1 MVVRKTPCGLAQR
14 ESKIERAKAM
24 AVSSTISLSCQ
35 VNWQGIYKKPG
46 CGIKYALKHE
56 SKGLEWLMESRKSL
70 KMSHISG
77 QTATEYSLMLLMF
90 MLVAVTMLLLLS
102 ALNGYGW
109 RILSLVGLD
118 YP

>member
-1 MVVRKTPCGLAQR
+1 MTF
-14 ESKIERAKAM
+14 
-24 AVSSTISLSCQ
+24 SSTISLSCQ
-35 VNWQGIYKKPG
+35 VNWQGKYVRDSHQNARV
-46 CGIKYALKHE
+46 GIKYALKHE
-56 SKGLEWLMESRKSL
+56 SKGLECFMESKESL
-70 KMSHISG
+70 KTTRISG

-90 MLVAVTMLLLLS
+90 MLVAVIMLLLLS